1 MSNKCVCRERKRL
14 VELPIDYTW
23 ENCPTIYKCG
33 WSLLGRLGS
42 DHGPTWEPWE
52 LGLEG
57 NIPLKGFGS
66 MGLANGG
73 RPCRLVCEVVC
84 EDHNQLLM
92 AWPMVS

>member
-1 MSNKCVCRERKRL
+1 MYAERGSVL

-23 ENCPTIYKCG
+23 GNCPTIYQCV
-33 WSLLGRLGS
+33 WSLLGGLGS

-57 NIPLKGFGS
+57 NIPLEGFGS

-73 RPCRLVCEVVC
+73 RPGRLVCELVVC
-84 EDHNQLLM
+84 EDHNQLPL
-92 AWPMVS
+92 A